1 MTIQKR
7 SREEIAVIIAK
18 DIPDGSYVNLG
29 IGLPTNV
36 ANICLKTRK
45 SFYILKMEYWHLAHR
60 QHQVKKIQI

>member
-36 ANICLKTRK
+36 AK
-45 SFYILKMEYWHLAHR
+45 HLP
-60 QHQVKKIQI
+60 KDK